1 MRKQYFIRIGL
12 PLSAACKMGVL
23 WAKTHKKTDASDT
36 SDASDCVFFKKNNA
50 CGASAS
56 CTESA
61 LHICR
66 RQMLHTFVCL
76 TRRSV
81 QNTKCFTRS
90 AFTLIELLVVIAII
104 AILAGMLLPA
114 LNRARET
121 ARSIS
126 CTNNMKQMG
135 VADAGYINDYNDMIT
150 PSWFPYSEVQY
161 EARTWYAA
169 LSGYTP
175 NAKPSVT
182 GGYGTVYKGSANAVG
197 TFLCPSEPEKYSA
210 FGYTQYAAN
219 NYLSGTTFTGADYL
233 STWRKITCVYNPA
246 KAWHFADSRKTGT
259 YVLTITSDMAYRHG
273 AKDPRPYQAYS
284 QVHPSACKGKCNFTF
299 MDGHVEAFAFPDV
312 YNWKPE
318 RTLPDD
324 FPDRK
329 PMATGFDPR

>member
-1 MRKQYFIRIGL
+1 MGKTSSGRKL
-12 PLSAACKMGVL
+12 
-23 WAKTHKKTDASDT
+23 
-36 SDASDCVFFKKNNA
+36 
-50 CGASAS
+50 
-56 CTESA
+56 
-61 LHICR
+61 
-66 RQMLHTFVCL
+66 CL
-76 TRRSV
+76 AHGRV
-81 QNTKCFTRS
+81 NPHG
-90 AFTLIELLVVIAII
+90 FTLIELLVVIAII
-104 AILAGMLLPA
+104 AILAGMLCPA

-169 LSGYTP
+169 LSGYKP

-197 TFLCPSEPEKYSA
+197 TFLCPGEPEKYSA

-219 NYLSGTTFTGADYL
+219 NYLSGITFTGADYL

-246 KAWHFADSRKTGT
+246 KAWHFADNRKTGT

-284 QVHPSACKGKCNFTF
+284 QAHPSVCKGKCNFTF

-318 RTLPDD
+318 RALPDD

-329 PMATGFDPR
+329 PMVTGFDPK